1 LSDKKKTLGEI
12 EVLTAAV
19 TDLRVLYDL
28 TEEADDGW
36 DELETETSRVDKELQ
51 KLSVLAL
58 LSGEFDQNDAIMEI
72 KPGAGG
78 IDAADFAAMLLRMYA
93 RYFEE
98 TGYKYDILYREPF
111 EDVGIRSAMVM
122 VSGYYA
128 FGRLSSEAGVH
139 RLVRISPFDKKA
151 QRHTSFVNVAVWPK
165 IEETDS
171 EVLIE
176 ESDLK
181 IDTFRSGGPGGQHAN
196 VTDSAVR
203 ITHKPSGIV
212 VTCQSERSQ
221 HINRDRAMT
230 VLRSRLTELKR
241 QEQAEKLNDL
251 KGEKKDITFGSQ
263 IRSYV
268 QHPYQM
274 VKDHRTEYE
283 TSNVDAVLDGNLDA
297 FINAELKRRGQR

>member
-1 LSDKKKTLGEI
+1 MTV
-12 EVLTAAV
+12 EV
-19 TDLRVLYDL
+19 
-28 TEEADDGW
+28 DDGW
-36 DELETETSRVDKELQ
+36 DDLEAEAGRVNKELQ

-58 LSGEFDQNDAIMEI
+58 LSGEFDRNDAIMEI

-78 IDAADFAAMLLRMYA
+78 IDAADFAAMLLRMYT

-98 TGYKYDILYREPF
+98 VGYKYDILYREPF
-111 EDVGIRSAMVM
+111 DEAGIRTMTM
-122 VSGYYA
+122 IVSGYYA
-128 FGRLSSEAGVH
+128 FGRLSAEAGVH

-151 QRHTSFVNVAVWPK
+151 QRHTGFVNVAVWPK
-165 IEETDS
+165 IEEAES
-171 EVLIE
+171 EVIIE
-176 ESDLK
+176 EGDLK
-181 IDTFRSGGPGGQHAN
+181 IDTYRSGGPGGQHAN

-230 VLRSRLTELKR
+230 VLRSRLEELR
-241 QEQAEKLNDL
+241 RREQAEKLNDL
-251 KGEKKDITFGSQ
+251 KGEKQDITFGSQ

-283 TSNVDAVLDGNLDA
+283 TSNVEAVLDGDLDA
-297 FINAELKRRGQR
+297 FIEAELKRRGQR